1 LKLYQTTKQNQNQ
14 HNVVKYLDL
23 TFSDPAS
30 NLACDEALLQLCEN
44 GAEESVLRVWEP
56 ADYFV
61 VVGYSIKVLSE
72 VNVGACDAN
81 GIPIF
86 RRFTGG
92 GSVLQG
98 PGCLNYSLVVSNE
111 RLGIPADLTDSY
123 RYVLSRHLSLYA
135 NHGAAA
141 AQIQGVSDLALH
153 GRKFSGNAQH
163 RKRLCSLF
171 HGTFLLHF
179 DIALI
184 ETCLLMP
191 SRQPAYRHGR
201 SHATFL
207 CNLSIPPHDVRE
219 ALRRVWEAEEAL
231 REIPFDRIET
241 LVGER
246 YSRQEWNF
254 KY

>member
-1 LKLYQTTKQNQNQ
+1 
-14 HNVVKYLDL
+14 VKYLDL
-23 TFSDPAS
+23 TFPDPAS
-30 NLACDEALLQLCEN
+30 NLACDEALLELCEN
-44 GAEESVLRVWEP
+44 SGEEGVLRVWEP

-61 VVGYSIKVLSE
+61 VVGYSNKVLSE
-72 VNVGACDAN
+72 VNVSACNAK
-81 GIPIF
+81 GIPIL
-86 RRFTGG
+86 RRFSGG
-92 GSVLQG
+92 GAVLQG
-98 PGCLNYSLVVSNE
+98 PGCLNYSLVLRNG
-111 RLGIPADLTDSY
+111 RLGIPPDLTDSY
-123 RYVLSRHLSLYA
+123 HYVLSRHLSLCA
-135 NHGAAA
+135 NDGAAA
-141 AQIQGVSDLALH
+141 VQIQGVSDLALD

-171 HGTFLLHF
+171 HGTLLLYF

-201 SHATFL
+201 SHEAFL
-207 CNLSIPPHDVRE
+207 CNLSMPPEDVRK
-219 ALRRVWEAEEAL
+219 ALRNAWGAEEAL
-231 REIPFDRIET
+231 HEVPFDRIEA